1 MPKKHSGFGLMKDA
15 LIIVASIFFA
25 VILVR
30 THVLANIL
38 LQTKEMEYFGSFV
51 AGLFFTSVFTTA
63 PAIVTL
69 GQIAEANNI
78 WMTALF
84 GAFGALIGDLLI
96 FRFVR
101 DELTEHLLA
110 AMKHSPGLKRFKT
123 LMRGKHFRWFTIAL
137 GGIIIASPLPDE
149 LGISLIGLSK
159 SSTKYFIPMSL
170 IFNFIGILLIG
181 LAAKA
186 IPG

>member
-1 MPKKHSGFGLMKDA
+1 
-15 LIIVASIFFA
+15 
-25 VILVR
+25 
-30 THVLANIL
+30 
-38 LQTKEMEYFGSFV
+38 MEYFGSFV
-51 AGLFFTSVFTTA
+51 AGLFFTSIFTTA

-78 WMTALF
+78 WATALF

-101 DELTEHLLA
+101 DELTDHLLE
-110 AMKHSPGLKRFKT
+110 AMKHSPGLRRLRA
-123 LMRGKHFRWFTIAL
+123 LMRGRHFRWFTIAL
-137 GGIIIASPLPDE
+137 GGLIIASPLPDE

-170 IFNFIGILLIG
+170 VFNFIGILIIG
-181 LAAKA
+181 LAARA
-186 IPG
+186 ISV